1 MVYQKH
7 GFLNNLIMTDHFPPM
22 IILVGL
28 LIFITVPIAQEIST
42 EPKKHITDVTIGVHD
57 VEKCHSKK

>member
-1 MVYQKH
+1 
-7 GFLNNLIMTDHFPPM
+7 M